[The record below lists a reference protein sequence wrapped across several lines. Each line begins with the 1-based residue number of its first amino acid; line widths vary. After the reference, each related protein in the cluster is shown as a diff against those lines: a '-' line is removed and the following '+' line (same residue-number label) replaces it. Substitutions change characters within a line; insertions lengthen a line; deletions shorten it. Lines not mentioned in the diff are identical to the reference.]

1 MKTIVDNYN
10 REDLFEYF
18 NNKTNPF
25 SFVTTRLDITNAYN
39 YSRKH
44 KHLYAT
50 LCYLFTRAINKVDAF
65 LYSYESGSFIKYDSL
80 TPSYTE
86 VLDNGNVAFVALN
99 MKDNLKD
106 FIASCDFAK
115 EELKRTQKDVIL
127 NDLDKGQIWYSCLP
141 WFKFT
146 GVVPP
151 YDTNVYI
158 PQIIWDKYEIVDG
171 HVYINAMIMSHHGFV
186 DGSHIGALI
195 NSINEE
201 LDKLGTFTR

>member
-39 YSRKH
+39 YSRKY
-44 KHLYAT
+44 KHLYVT

-65 LYSYESGSFIKYDSL
+65 LYSYESGNFIKYDSL

-106 FIASCDFAK
+106 FIALCDFAK

-127 NDLDKGQIWYSCLP
+127 NDPDKGQIWYSCLP

-146 GVVPP
+146 GAVPP

-171 HVYINAMIMSHHGFV
+171 HVYINVMIMAHHGFV

-201 LDKLGTFTR
+201 LDKLGSFTR